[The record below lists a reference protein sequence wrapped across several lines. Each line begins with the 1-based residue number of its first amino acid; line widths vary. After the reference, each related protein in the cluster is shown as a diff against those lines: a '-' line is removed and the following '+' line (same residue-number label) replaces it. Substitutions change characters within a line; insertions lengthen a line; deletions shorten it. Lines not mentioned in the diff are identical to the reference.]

1 MNRVLLA
8 TTLAAS
14 LVATNLFAADAQGP
28 LAPGKP
34 AGIQKAQDTDWTM
47 TALYVGAGA
56 LAVGL
61 FVGSLNQEN
70 RTGAITPATG
80 ASTSTTTATTT

>member
-14 LVATNLFAADAQGP
+14 LIATNLFAADAQGP

-34 AGIQKAQDTDWTM
+34 AGVQKAQDMDWAM

-61 FVGSLNQEN
+61 LVGSLNQEN
-70 RTGAITPATG
+70 RTGAVTA
-80 ASTSTTTATTT
+80 TSTLGGTTTTTTT

>member
-8 TTLAAS
+8 TSLAAS

-34 AGIQKAQDTDWTM
+34 AGVQKAQDMDWAM

-61 FVGSLNQEN
+61 LVGSLNQEN
-70 RTGAITPATG
+70 RTGAITPATS
-80 ASTSTTTATTT
+80 STSTSSTTTT

>member
-14 LVATNLFAADAQGP
+14 LIATNLFAADAQGP

-34 AGIQKAQDTDWTM
+34 AGVQKAQDMDWAM

-61 FVGSLNQEN
+61 LVGSLNQEN
-70 RTGAITPATG
+70 RTGAITPPT
-80 ASTSTTTATTT
+80 STSTSSTTST